1 MTASDPMRIH
11 DAHCHFFSAGFF
23 SALAQDPAAP
33 RVSDPAV
40 HLPAALGW
48 EAPGDPAQL
57 ADRWVAELD
66 RDGVGRAALM
76 ASVPGDEASVAAAV
90 ARHPSRFAGLFMV
103 NPTVSGAAD
112 RVRKGFG
119 EQRLRCACL
128 FPAMHRFALDDE
140 CVTAVFRA
148 AADDGCAVFVHCGM
162 LSVGVRRKLGLPSRF
177 DVRLGNPLAVV
188 PAALAFPDVPVVIP
202 HFGAGFLRETLMAA
216 DLAANVHVDTSS
228 SNGWTKYTPGLS
240 LSTCSVRRWPC
251 WAPSASCSAPTRRS
265 SRAGGSGGSTKRN
278 RRFSTRSAWT
288 RRGGRLSSQTTS
300 TASSDPSEPRRLRS
314 IRSASPLVA
323 VFPAS
328 IDQRRGVADPA
339 AAGRAT
345 APATASR
352 CGRSTP

>member
-48 EAPGDPAQL
+48 EAPSDPAQL

-66 RDGVGRAALM
+66 RHGVGRAALM

-148 AADDGCAVFVHCGM
+148 AADHGCAVFVHCGM

-188 PAALAFPDVPVVIP
+188 PAALDYPDVPVVIP

-240 LSTCSVRRWPC
+240 LVDVFRQALAVLGPERILFGSDSSFFPRGWQRPIH
-251 WAPSASCSAPTRRS
+251 AAQSAILDEIGLDA
-265 SRAGGSGGSTKRN
+265 
-278 RRFSTRSAWT
+278 
-288 RRGGRLSSQTTS
+288 
-300 TASSDPSEPRRLRS
+300 E
-314 IRSASPLVA
+314 
-323 VFPAS
+323 
-328 IDQRRGVADPA
+328 
-339 AAGRAT
+339 GRA
-345 APATASR
+345 AIFADNFDRVFGSV
-352 CGRSTP
+352 

>member
-66 RDGVGRAALM
+66 RHGVGRAALM
-76 ASVPGDEASVAAAV
+76 ASVPGDEAAVAAAV

-148 AADDGCAVFVHCGM
+148 AADHGCAVFVHCGM

-188 PAALAFPDVPVVIP
+188 PAALDYPDVPVVIP

-240 LSTCSVRRWPC
+240 LVDVFRQALAVLGPERILFGSD
-251 WAPSASCSAPTRRS
+251 S
-265 SRAGGSGGSTKRN
+265 S
-278 RRFSTRSAWT
+278 FFP
-288 RRGGRLSSQTTS
+288 RGW
-300 TASSDPSEPRRLRS
+300 
-314 IRSASPLVA
+314 
-323 VFPAS
+323 
-328 IDQRRGVADPA
+328 QRPIPA
-339 AAGRAT
+339 AQSAILDEIGLDAEGRA
-345 APATASR
+345 AIFANNFDR
-352 CGRSTP
+352 VFGTPGTPSPQTD

>member
-1 MTASDPMRIH
+1 MAASDPMRIH

-33 RVSDPAV
+33 RVADPAV

-48 EAPGDPAQL
+48 EAPGDPARL

-66 RDGVGRAALM
+66 RHGVGRAALI

-148 AADDGCAVFVHCGM
+148 AADHGCAVFVHCGM

-188 PAALAFPDVPVVIP
+188 PAALDYPDVPVVIP

-240 LSTCSVRRWPC
+240 LVDVFRQALAVLGPERILFGSDSSFFPRGWQRPIHE
-251 WAPSASCSAPTRRS
+251 AQSAILDEIGLDA
-265 SRAGGSGGSTKRN
+265 
-278 RRFSTRSAWT
+278 
-288 RRGGRLSSQTTS
+288 
-300 TASSDPSEPRRLRS
+300 E
-314 IRSASPLVA
+314 
-323 VFPAS
+323 
-328 IDQRRGVADPA
+328 
-339 AAGRAT
+339 GRA
-345 APATASR
+345 AIFANNFDRVFGSV
-352 CGRSTP
+352 

>member
-148 AADDGCAVFVHCGM
+148 AADHGCAVFVHCGM

-240 LSTCSVRRWPC
+240 LVDVFRQALAVLGPERILFGSDSSFFPRGWQRPIR
-251 WAPSASCSAPTRRS
+251 AAQSAILDEIGLDA
-265 SRAGGSGGSTKRN
+265 
-278 RRFSTRSAWT
+278 
-288 RRGGRLSSQTTS
+288 
-300 TASSDPSEPRRLRS
+300 E
-314 IRSASPLVA
+314 
-323 VFPAS
+323 
-328 IDQRRGVADPA
+328 
-339 AAGRAT
+339 GRA
-345 APATASR
+345 AIFADNFDRVFGSV
-352 CGRSTP
+352 